1 MELVAPAGNLEKLEY
16 VYEYGADAGYIGLKK
31 FSLRVKADNFYEDE
45 YKKIKELKATYPQKK
60 LFCALNITFHNKD
73 IENFLSDID
82 YFKSYPIDS
91 FIVQD
96 IGIVPILQKHF
107 PNVNLHLSTQANCVN
122 KEAVKMY
129 KSIGF
134 KRVVLGREASLQEI
148 AQIKDAVPDME
159 LEVFAH
165 GAMCISYSGR
175 CLLSAY
181 MSGRSA
187 NAGLCSQSCRW
198 NWKLIDGKDLPDEN
212 DTPATD
218 ADFKR
223 LAESGDLL
231 LEEQKRPGE
240 YFPVFEGDDFTAVM
254 SSKDLCM
261 VHHLDDMKK
270 AGADSLKIEGR
281 MKSLYYAAMT
291 TRAYR
296 KAIDAA
302 EGKITQAE
310 ADPYIEELYK
320 TQHREFATGFFY
332 NKNDADKTTAGESDG
347 EYDLI
352 ATLGNPLSNEKEKL
366 ILQKGIDTVASF
378 NQSLSNMHPQA
389 RIAKE
394 KDTIDHPEK
403 IPHATPIRSDFKLF
417 PWQARNKFSTPA
429 QLEFVGP
436 DTLGITDSDYV
447 LIDAETGC
455 IRNWISHGHEC
466 YIYTNKPVHAGWI
479 VRTRLQRSHV
489 PVGR

>member
-45 YKKIKELKATYPQKK
+45 YKKIKQLKALYPNKK
-60 LFCALNITFHNKD
+60 LFCALNISFHNKD
-73 IENFLSDID
+73 IDQFMSDID

-96 IGIVPILQKHF
+96 IGMVPILQKHF
-107 PNVNLHLSTQANCVN
+107 PNVHLHLSTQANCIN

-134 KRVVLGREASLQEI
+134 KRVVLGRETSLKEI
-148 AQIKDAVPDME
+148 AEIKDAVPDME
-159 LEVFAH
+159 LEIFAH

-198 NWKLIDGKDLPDEN
+198 NWKLMNSSTTQSSDTYGPITDL
-212 DTPATD
+212 
-218 ADFKR
+218 DFKK
-223 LAESGDLL
+223 LAESGDLF

-240 YFPVFEGDDFTAVM
+240 FYPVFEGDDFTAIM

-296 KAIDAA
+296 KAIEAT
-302 EGKITQAE
+302 EGRITQKE
-310 ADPYIEELYK
+310 ADPFIDELYK
-320 TQHREFATGFFY
+320 AQHREFATGFFY
-332 NKNDADKTTAGESDG
+332 NRSDADKTTVGESDG

-352 ATLGNPLSNEKEKL
+352 ATLGNPLSDKNANAL
-366 ILQKGIDTVASF
+366 INKGIKTVTDF
-378 NQSLSNMHPQA
+378 NKNLEAMHPQA
-389 RIAKE
+389 QVAKR
-394 KDTIDHPEK
+394 KDISNHPEK
-403 IPHATPIRSDFKLF
+403 VPQATSIKKGYKLY
-417 PWQARNKFSTPA
+417 PWHARNKFSTPA
-429 QLEFVGP
+429 ELEYVGP
-436 DTLGITDSDYV
+436 DTLGIIDNNFV
-447 LIDAETGC
+447 LIDPESGC
-455 IRNWISHGHEC
+455 TRTWISHGHDC
-466 YIYTNKPVHAGWI
+466 YLYTDKPVDSRWI
-479 VRTRLQRSHV
+479 VRSKMQRIIGH
-489 PVGR
+489 GR